1 MLKSE
6 SKNFLPESGKGAQVT
21 GTVPKNSKN
30 AHKIFIYTALPCEA
44 KPLVKHF
51 DLKKNVSIEP
61 FAVYFNDE
69 ICLTVTGL
77 GKSAMAAGVAYTQ
90 ALFASVEHP
99 VIVNIGIA
107 GHKDHALGRLF
118 LIDKII
124 DADSQKN
131 YYPPLVFT
139 PPCPTHS
146 IQTASKPQLNY
157 DQPHLCDMEASAF
170 YETATRF
177 SSGEL
182 ILCLKVI
189 SDNQFSTAENIQPK
203 QVSALLAAHV
213 LTIEALLTHA
223 TGLAEQIIT
232 LKPLQFEQLIQRY
245 YFTASERMKLNN
257 QLIRWTVLTRKP
269 IPDFDQTRLL
279 KGKDLLNWLDQL
291 IDKTD
296 FYL

>member
-1 MLKSE
+1 MQELNKGKKVF
-6 SKNFLPESGKGAQVT
+6 KNP
-21 GTVPKNSKN
+21 KN

-61 FAVYFNDE
+61 FAVYFNHDT
-69 ICLTVTGL
+69 CLTVTGP

-107 GHKDHALGRLF
+107 GHKDHAMGSLF

-124 DADSQKN
+124 DIDSQKN
-131 YYPPLVFT
+131 YYPSLVLT
-139 PPCPTHS
+139 PSCPTDS
-146 IQTASKPQLNY
+146 IQTASKPQLDY

-177 SSGEL
+177 SSAEL

-189 SDNQFSTAENIQPK
+189 SDNQISPAENIHSK
-203 QVSALLAAHV
+203 QVSALIAVLA
-213 LTIEALLTHA
+213 LTIETLIRQAA
-223 TGLAEQIIT
+223 DLAAQIIAA
-232 LKPLQFEQLIQRY
+232 KPIQFEQLIQRY

-257 QLIRWTVLTRKP
+257 QLTRWAVLTHKP
-269 IPDFDQTRLL
+269 IPDFDETKLH
-279 KGKDLLNWLDQL
+279 KGKDMLNWLDQL
-291 IDKTD
+291 INKTD